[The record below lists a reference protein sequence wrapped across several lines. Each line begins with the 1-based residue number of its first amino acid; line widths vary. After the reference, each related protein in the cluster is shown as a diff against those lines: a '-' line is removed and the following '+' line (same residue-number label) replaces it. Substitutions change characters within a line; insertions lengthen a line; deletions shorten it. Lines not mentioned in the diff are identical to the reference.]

1 MNDRTVSHDG
11 PYPKVVHKT
20 PAKTWDIRFMRMAR
34 EVATWSKD
42 PDEKVGA
49 YLVAPDKRMTQHGYN
64 GFPPGIDD
72 KPERLKD
79 KRLKNELMIHAEQ
92 NAIDNADRSVRGWV
106 MYVTK
111 PPCMEC
117 AKRIISRGVAHVVHP
132 PISEESRWAQDQIA
146 AQGLLA
152 EANVRVTHYVE

>member
-1 MNDRTVSHDG
+1 M
-11 PYPKVVHKT
+11 KT
-20 PAKTWDIRFMRMAR
+20 PARTWDKRFMGLA
-34 EVATWSKD
+34 VSVGFWSKD

-49 YLVAPDKRMTQHGYN
+49 YLVSPDKRMTQHGYN
-64 GFPPGIDD
+64 GFPPGIADT
-72 KPERLKD
+72 PERLKD

-92 NAIDNADRSVRGWV
+92 NAIDNADRSVRGWA

-117 AKRIISRGVAHVVHP
+117 AKRIISRGISRIIHP
-132 PISEESRWAQDQIA
+132 PIREESRWAQDQIA

-152 EANVRVTHYVE
+152 EANVRVTHYVD